1 MLEHGLSL
9 ATGKQSGSV
18 SISTE
23 RLLLD
28 FICARDHFFGGCA
41 VHSALLMA
49 FTSSIGT
56 AESLLC
62 QTFLADCRY
71 SFLSVIDE
79 GREGLLVELLFSQV
93 SSALTDIGPV

>member
-56 AESLLC
+56 A
-62 QTFLADCRY
+62 
-71 SFLSVIDE
+71 
-79 GREGLLVELLFSQV
+79 
-93 SSALTDIGPV
+93 